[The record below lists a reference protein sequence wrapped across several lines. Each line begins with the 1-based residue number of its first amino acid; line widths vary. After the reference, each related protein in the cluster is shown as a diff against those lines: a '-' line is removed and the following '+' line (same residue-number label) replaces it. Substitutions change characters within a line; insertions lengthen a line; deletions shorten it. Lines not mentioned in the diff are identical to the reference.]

1 MLVNGKRYIPT
12 TGDGVVDI
20 TGIPTALVDRVE
32 VMTGGASA
40 VYGSDAIAG
49 VVNFI
54 LDNQYEG
61 FELGGSYDL
70 TTDYGD
76 GDIYSINA
84 KFGANSADGRGILLY
99 LPIIQAEAKSCRE
112 TARIRSLHWMTEL
125 SMAYPLSC
133 PAVVPRLNPAVYVSR
148 QERHTSRYCE

>member
-1 MLVNGKRYIPT
+1 M
-12 TGDGVVDI
+12 DI

-32 VMTGGASA
+32 VVTGGASA

-54 LDNQYEG
+54 LDNEYEG
-61 FELGGSYDL
+61 FELGASYDL

-84 KFGANSADGRGILLY
+84 KFGVNTADDRGNITVFAGYSDRSAILQE
-99 LPIIQAEAKSCRE
+99 PV
-112 TARIRSLHWMTEL
+112 RIPSLRWMTRL
-125 SMAYPLSC
+125 WMAGLNSYPA
-133 PAVVPRLNPAVYVSR
+133 AVPQPWAAVCFSTEAPYP
-148 QERHTSRYCE
+148 QIFQTT